1 MDIIEKITGK
11 ISDIAWGTPL
21 IVILLLTGLFLTIK
35 LKGIQITKIPQYIK
49 AMFKK
54 DTTDHGEVSSF
65 GALCIALSATIGTG
79 NIVGV
84 ATAISLGGPGA
95 LLWLVIGTIL
105 GLAIKYAE
113 GFLAIRYRKINKDK
127 TIVGGPFA
135 YIEYGMGKKH
145 PKFAKVLGIT
155 FAVIASIAAL
165 FGIGTLAQVNSITE
179 AFDNVFSGANLLTF
193 NILNRDVSII
203 VIIAGFIITL
213 ISALVIFGGIQR
225 LTKVCTLV
233 VPVMAIIYISTCLLI
248 LLLNIKEIPEA
259 LLLVVKSAFEPKAV
273 LGSTIG
279 ITFRL
284 AIKNGIAKGLF
295 SSEAGLGSAPI
306 ALATSKSNNPVEQG
320 MSLMGGTFVTLIIC
334 MMTGLAIIVTDSWQ
348 DTTLQGINMTINAFQ
363 KGLPIPNTLCS
374 LILLF
379 SIFFFAF
386 TTIIGWNMYGIRCI
400 SYITKNKTVQLI
412 YQIVY
417 VLTIF
422 IAPYLTV
429 QVIWDIADITCAL
442 MVIPNLISIVY
453 LSKVV
458 SEETKKYFFNEKN
471 KKKTFSKK
479 QI

>member
-1 MDIIEKITGK
+1 MDKLLEITQK

-21 IVILLLTGLFLTIK
+21 IIMLLTVGVFLTIK
-35 LKGIQITKIPQYIK
+35 LKGIQVTKVFTYIK
-49 AMFKK
+49 TMFKK
-54 DTTDHGEVSSF
+54 DTTDSGEVSSF

-95 LLWLVIGTIL
+95 LFWLIVGTIF

-113 GFLAIRYRKINKDK
+113 GFLAIKYRKINKEHK
-127 TIVGGPFA
+127 VVGGPFA
-135 YIEYGMGKKH
+135 YMEYGMGEKH

-155 FAVIASIAAL
+155 FAIIAAITAL

-179 AFDNVFSGANLLTF
+179 AFDNVFSGVSIPSF
-193 NILNRDVSII
+193 EILNNNVSII
-203 VIIAGFIITL
+203 SIIAGLIITV
-213 ISALVIFGGIQR
+213 ISGLVIFGGIKR
-225 LTKVCTLV
+225 LTKVCSFV

-248 LLLNIKEIPEA
+248 IILNIKEIPDA
-259 LLLVVKSAFEPKAV
+259 LILVVKSAFSPKAI
-273 LGSTIG
+273 LGSTLG

-320 MSLMGGTFVTLIIC
+320 MSLMGGTLITLIIC
-334 MMTGLAIIVTDSWQ
+334 TMTGLAIIVTNSWQ
-348 DTTLQGINMTINAFQ
+348 DTTLEGINMTINAFQ

-374 LILLF
+374 LILLI

-386 TTIIGWNMYGIRCI
+386 TTIIGWNMYGIRCV
-400 SYITKNKTVQLI
+400 SYITKNRIVHLV
-412 YQIVY
+412 YQIAY
-417 VLTIF
+417 ILTIF

-429 QVIWDIADITCAL
+429 KIIWNIADITCAL
-442 MVIPNLISIVY
+442 MVIPNLIAIIN
-453 LSKVV
+453 LSGVV
-458 SEETKKYFFNEKN
+458 SKDTKKYFSREKR
-471 KKKTFSKK
+471 
-479 QI
+479 

>member
-1 MDIIEKITGK
+1 
-11 ISDIAWGTPL
+11 
-21 IVILLLTGLFLTIK
+21 
-35 LKGIQITKIPQYIK
+35 
-49 AMFKK
+49 
-54 DTTDHGEVSSF
+54 
-65 GALCIALSATIGTG
+65 
-79 NIVGV
+79 
-84 ATAISLGGPGA
+84 
-95 LLWLVIGTIL
+95 
-105 GLAIKYAE
+105 
-113 GFLAIRYRKINKDK
+113 
-127 TIVGGPFA
+127 
-135 YIEYGMGKKH
+135 
-145 PKFAKVLGIT
+145 
-155 FAVIASIAAL
+155 
-165 FGIGTLAQVNSITE
+165 
-179 AFDNVFSGANLLTF
+179 
-193 NILNRDVSII
+193 
-203 VIIAGFIITL
+203 
-213 ISALVIFGGIQR
+213 
-225 LTKVCTLV
+225 
-233 VPVMAIIYISTCLLI
+233 
-248 LLLNIKEIPEA
+248 
-259 LLLVVKSAFEPKAV
+259 
-273 LGSTIG
+273 
-279 ITFRL
+279 
-284 AIKNGIAKGLF
+284 
-295 SSEAGLGSAPI
+295 
-306 ALATSKSNNPVEQG
+306 
-320 MSLMGGTFVTLIIC
+320 MGGTFVTLIIC

-348 DTTLQGINMTINAFQ
+348 DTTLQGINMNINAFQ